1 MKDMEDF
8 LKEIGRYDLLSSDE
22 EKELGKALLKG
33 GEAKSAA
40 REKLINSN
48 LKLVVFW
55 ARKYVKSNIEMMDLI
70 SMGVEGL
77 IHAADKW
84 DYRCETKFSTYAS
97 FWIRQAISR
106 GCLYEGNSVKIPVY
120 MHTKLQKIKAAQ
132 KAIYE
137 DTGRD
142 ATLQELCKYTGLKED
157 VVKSGTDIFRNRTVL
172 SLDEK
177 IGEEGDTTLGDMQ
190 QQDGVHKSI
199 EEPYERMETEAMRQC
214 VKSVLDS
221 LSEREKVVL
230 KLHFGLMDGKAYTLE
245 EIGRM
250 PQLNISRERVRQ
262 IKEGALTKIRTTPKL
277 RNKLMDFAC

>member
-8 LKEIGRYDLLSSDE
+8 LNEISRYKLLSADE
-22 EKELGKALLKG
+22 EKELGEALLRG
-33 GEAKSAA
+33 GEEKFAA

-55 ARKYVKSNIEMMDLI
+55 ARKYVKSNIEMMDLV
-70 SMGVEGL
+70 SMGTEGL

-120 MHTKLQKIKAAQ
+120 MHTKLQKIKSAQ

-137 DTGRD
+137 ATGRD
-142 ATLQELCKYTGLKED
+142 ATLEELCEYTGLKED

-172 SLDEK
+172 SLDER
-177 IGEEGDTTLGDMQ
+177 ISEEGDTTLGDMQ
-190 QQDGVHKSI
+190 QQDENHKSI
-199 EEPYERMETEAMRQC
+199 REPYESMEEQARRQC
-214 VKSVLDS
+214 VAAVLDS
-221 LSEREKVVL
+221 LSERERVVL
-230 KLHFGLMDGKAYTLE
+230 KLHFGFADGKEHTLE

-262 IKEGALTKIRTTPKL
+262 IKEGALAKIRTTPKL
-277 RNKLMDFAC
+277 RNQLMDFAS